1 MPSAKFSINGDA
13 HGGLAA
19 ITQVK
24 KGVHELSNELNRGI
38 KNTIIEAFSIAA
50 SERL

>member
-19 ITQVK
+19 ITKLK
-24 KGVHELSNELNRGI
+24 KGCMSCPMTEQRDQEYHH
-38 KNTIIEAFSIAA
+38 
-50 SERL
+50 